1 MNTRYRNS
9 ALYSLIG
16 LTVLMAGCSSQP
28 AADGAGAPQSFA
40 AAAASSGTQVNT
52 APEASASPGTGST
65 QTTSTGSSTTT
76 DVSTVGSANSS
87 TNVVENQNKAGAG
100 ATATER
106 NPVTP
111 TSTGKS
117 TQQGAQSSSSA
128 SSPVSVTNGAATEHK
143 QEPNPNASLEHQS
156 GIKSAAL
163 AQDKQAS
170 NVTKPV
176 DAVETTKSK
185 EIVQPTA
192 AASNNTKPSNGN
204 RSQTTDKTDSAIL
217 SQTNS
222 KASSSNSVK
231 VNNNSNS
238 NSNSSSNSK
247 ANVKSSSTSKENIN
261 SSGISSSKNNS
272 NSTSTGKANTNNST
286 TGSTSSKANSSAAAS
301 KSKPAYSSTL
311 QWSEFFDNEKQNTPS
326 DKFWDLSGQQVT
338 IKGYMGEVLSF
349 DKHWFLLIPAPGA
362 ECPFDNGDETYWNK
376 IMMVFVPSDT
386 KLRYTSGA
394 LELTGTLDVGIKID
408 ESGYKTMF
416 RLYDASFKEIKE

>member
-9 ALYSLIG
+9 VLCSLIS
-16 LTVLMAGCSSQP
+16 LTVLLAGCSSQP
-28 AADGAGAPQSFA
+28 ATDGAGAPQSFA
-40 AAAASSGTQVNT
+40 AAAVSTSTQVNT
-52 APEASASPGTGST
+52 TPDASAASGTGST

-87 TNVVENQNKAGAG
+87 NNVVENQNKAGAG
-100 ATATER
+100 ATATKG
-106 NPVTP
+106 NPVAP
-111 TSTGKS
+111 SSTGKS
-117 TQQGAQSSSSA
+117 TQQGDQSSSSA
-128 SSPVSVTNGAATEHK
+128 SSPASAPNGTATEDK
-143 QEPNPNASLEHQS
+143 QELNPNASPEHQS
-156 GIKSAAL
+156 GQKSAAQ

-176 DAVETTKSK
+176 DAVEKTKSK

-204 RSQTTDKTDSAIL
+204 RSQTSDKTDSGISL
-217 SQTNS
+217 QTNS
-222 KASSSNSVK
+222 KATSSNSVK
-231 VNNNSNS
+231 VNN
-238 NSNSSSNSK
+238 
-247 ANVKSSSTSKENIN
+247 
-261 SSGISSSKNNS
+261 

-349 DKHWFLLIPAPGA
+349 DKHWF
-362 ECPFDNGDETYWNK
+362 FSFRHRVQN
-376 IMMVFVPSDT
+376 VPSIMATKPTGT
-386 KLRYTSGA
+386 KL
-394 LELTGTLDVGIKID
+394 
-408 ESGYKTMF
+408 
-416 RLYDASFKEIKE
+416 